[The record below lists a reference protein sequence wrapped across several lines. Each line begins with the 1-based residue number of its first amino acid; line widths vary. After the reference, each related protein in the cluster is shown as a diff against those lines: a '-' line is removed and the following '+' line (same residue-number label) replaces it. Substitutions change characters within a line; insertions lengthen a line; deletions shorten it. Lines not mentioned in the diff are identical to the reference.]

1 MGLPWQPLIYVIEKE
16 KFMLKTVNLGLQYG
30 SRKLFEHVD
39 LTFTKGNCYGI
50 IGANGAG
57 KSTFLKLLSGEIES
71 TTGEVIL
78 DKNERMSVLKQD
90 QNAFN
95 EETVVNTVLLGHPRL
110 IEIMKEKDAL
120 YSKADF
126 TEEDG
131 IRAAELEGE
140 FAELGGW
147 DAESDA
153 VTLLNGIGVGEEFHY
168 SLMGDLDAKLKI
180 KVLLAQALFGN
191 PDILLL
197 DEPTNNLDYKSTRW
211 LENFLLNFENTVLI
225 VSHDRHFLNNVCT
238 HICDVDFGK
247 IKLYVG
253 NYEFWYESSQLALQQ
268 AKDQNKKSEQKIKE
282 LQEFIARFSA
292 NKSKSRQATSRKKL
306 LEKIKIEDIEP
317 SSRRYPYIGFKP
329 NREVGNDILFVE
341 KLSKPGLFENL
352 TFSVN
357 KNDKIA
363 FLAENSMIITT
374 LFNILSGKDTDY
386 TGKFKWGIT
395 TSVGF
400 LPQDNKE
407 YFDKD
412 YSLIDWLRQYSKEDQ
427 TESFI
432 RGWLGRMLFSGE
444 ESLKK
449 CNVLSGG
456 EKVRCIFAKL
466 MLECPNVLM
475 LEDPTNHLDLESI
488 TALNE
493 GLTAY
498 KGNILFSSHDAELL
512 ETVANRIISF
522 RKDGTIIDK
531 MTTYEEFLDSFE

>member
-1 MGLPWQPLIYVIEKE
+1 
-16 KFMLKTVNLGLQYG
+16 MLKTVNLGLQYG
-30 SRKLFEHVD
+30 SRKLFDKVNI
-39 LTFTKGNCYGI
+39 TFTKGNCYGI

-57 KSTFLKLLSGEIES
+57 KSTFLKLLSGEIEL
-71 TTGEVIL
+71 TTGEVVI
-78 DKNERMSVLKQD
+78 DKKERMSVLKQD
-90 QNAFN
+90 QNAYN
-95 EETVVNTVLLGHPRL
+95 EETVINTVLLGHPRL
-110 IEIMKEKDAL
+110 IEITKQKEVL
-120 YSKADF
+120 YSKEDF

-131 IRAAELEGE
+131 ILAAELEGE

-147 DAESDA
+147 EAESDA
-153 VTLLNGIGVGEEFHY
+153 EALLNGIGVDSEYHY
-168 SLMGDLDAKLKI
+168 MLMKDLDAKLKI

-253 NYEFWYESSQLALQQ
+253 NYEFWYQSSQLALQQ
-268 AKDQNKKSEQKIKE
+268 AKDVNKKNEQKIKE

-306 LEKIKIEDIEP
+306 LDKITLEDIEP

-341 KLSKPGLFENL
+341 KLSKPGVFENL
-352 TFSVN
+352 TFTVN

-363 FLAENSMIITT
+363 FLAENSVIITT

-395 TSVGF
+395 TSVGY
-400 LPQDNKE
+400 LPQENKE

-412 YSLIDWLRQYSKEDQ
+412 LSLIDWLRQYSEEDQ

-456 EKVRCIFAKL
+456 EKVRCMFAKL
-466 MLECPNVLM
+466 MLEVPNILV

-493 GLTAY
+493 G
-498 KGNILFSSHDAELL
+498 
-512 ETVANRIISF
+512 
-522 RKDGTIIDK
+522 
-531 MTTYEEFLDSFE
+531 

>member
-1 MGLPWQPLIYVIEKE
+1 MAAPSLRIKGEK
-16 KFMLKTVNLGLQYG
+16 KMLKTVNLGLQYG

-39 LTFTKGNCYGI
+39 ISFSKGNCYGI

-57 KSTFLKLLSGEIES
+57 KSTFLKVLSGEIES

-78 DKNERMSVLKQD
+78 DKNERLSVLRQN
-90 QNAFN
+90 QNAFD
-95 EETVVNTVLLGHPRL
+95 EETVINTVLLGHPRL
-110 IEIMKEKDAL
+110 IEIMKEKDVL
-120 YSKADF
+120 YAKEDF

-131 IRAAELEGE
+131 IKAAELEGE

-147 DAESDA
+147 EAESDA
-153 VTLLNGIGVGEEFHY
+153 ENLLNGIGVDSSYHQ
-168 SLMGDLDAKLKI
+168 MQMKDLDAKVKI
-180 KVLLAQALFGN
+180 KILLAQALFGN

-253 NYEFWYESSQLALQQ
+253 NYEFWYESSQLAAQQ
-268 AKDQNKKSEQKIKE
+268 AKDVNKKSEQKIKE
-282 LQEFIARFSA
+282 LQEFITRFSA
-292 NKSKSRQATSRKKL
+292 NKSKSKQATSRKKL

-341 KLSKPGLFENL
+341 NLSKPGLFENL
-352 TFSVN
+352 SFSVQ

-363 FLAENSMIITT
+363 FLAENSMIVTT

-386 TGKFKWGIT
+386 TGKFKWGVT

-407 YFDKD
+407 YFEKPLT
-412 YSLIDWLRQYSKEDQ
+412 LIDWLRQYSKEDQ

-444 ESLKK
+444 ESFKK

-456 EKVRCIFAKL
+456 EKVRCMFAKL
-466 MLECPNVLM
+466 MLECPNVLT

-493 GLTAY
+493 GLTSY
-498 KGNILFSSHDAELL
+498 KGNILFSSHDSELL
-512 ETVANRIISF
+512 QTVANRIISF
-522 RKDGTIIDK
+522 QKDGKIIDK
-531 MTTYEEFLDSFE
+531 MTTYEEFLDSIES

>member
-1 MGLPWQPLIYVIEKE
+1 MQPQFLSIKE
-16 KFMLKTVNLGLQYG
+16 NENMLKTVNLGLQYG

-39 LTFTKGNCYGI
+39 ITFSKGNCYGI

-90 QNAFN
+90 QNAYN
-95 EETVVNTVLLGHPRL
+95 DKTVLDTVLLGHPRL
-110 IEIMKEKDAL
+110 IEIKEQKDAL
-120 YSKADF
+120 YSKEDF
-126 TEEDG
+126 SEEDG
-131 IRAAELEGE
+131 ILAAELEGE

-147 DAESDA
+147 EAETDAA
-153 VTLLNGIGVGEEFHY
+153 TLLNGIGVDESYHY
-168 SLMGDLDAKLKI
+168 TLMGDLDAKLKI

-268 AKDQNKKSEQKIKE
+268 AKDQNKKSEQKVKE

-341 KLSKPGLFENL
+341 NLSKPGLFKNL

-363 FLAENSMIITT
+363 FLAENSVIITT
-374 LFNILSGKDTDY
+374 LFNILAGKDTEY

-395 TSVGF
+395 TSTGF
-400 LPQDNKE
+400 LPQENKE
-407 YFDKD
+407 YFQKD
-412 YSLIDWLRQYSKEDQ
+412 LSLVDWLRQYSKEDQ

-456 EKVRCIFAKL
+456 EKVRCMFAKL
-466 MLECPNVLM
+466 MLEAPNILV

-493 GLTAY
+493 GMKAY

-522 RKDGTIIDK
+522 EKDGSIIDK
-531 MTTYEEFLDSFE
+531 MTTYEEFLDSKDIK

>member
-1 MGLPWQPLIYVIEKE
+1 
-16 KFMLKTVNLGLQYG
+16 MLKTINLGLQYG

-39 LTFTKGNCYGI
+39 ITFSKGNCYGI

-57 KSTFLKLLSGEIES
+57 KSTFLKVLSGEIES
-71 TTGEVIL
+71 TTGEVVM

-90 QNAFN
+90 QNAYN
-95 EETVVNTVLLGHPRL
+95 DRTVLNAVLLGHKRL
-110 IEIMKEKDAL
+110 IEIMEEKDLL
-120 YSKADF
+120 YAKEDF
-126 TEEDG
+126 TDLDG
-131 IRAAELEGE
+131 VRAAELEGE

-147 DAESDA
+147 EAESDA
-153 VTLLNGIGVGEEFHY
+153 ESLLNGLGVDSMFHHM
-168 SLMGDLDAKLKI
+168 LMGEIDAKLKI

-268 AKDQNKKSEQKIKE
+268 QKDQNKKSEQKIKE

-306 LEKIKIEDIEP
+306 LEKINVEEIEP

-329 NREVGNDILFVE
+329 SREVGNDILMVE
-341 KLSKPGLFENL
+341 KLTKPGVFENL
-352 TFSVN
+352 TFTVN

-363 FLAENSMIITT
+363 FLAENSLQITT

-386 TGKFKWGIT
+386 TGKFKWGVT
-395 TSVGF
+395 TNVGF
-400 LPQDNKE
+400 LMQDNKE
-407 YFDKD
+407 YFNKEL
-412 YSLIDWLRQYSKEDQ
+412 SLIDWLRQYSKDDQ
-427 TESFI
+427 TETFI

-456 EKVRCIFAKL
+456 EKVRCILAKL
-466 MLECPNVLM
+466 MLESPNILV

-493 GLTAY
+493 GMKNY

-512 ETVANRIISF
+512 ETVANRIIAF
-522 RKDGTIIDK
+522 HKDGSYEDRL
-531 MTTYEEFLDSFE
+531 TTYEEFLDLE

>member
-1 MGLPWQPLIYVIEKE
+1 
-16 KFMLKTVNLGLQYG
+16 MLKTVNLGLQYG
-30 SRKLFEHVD
+30 SKKLFEHVD
-39 LTFTKGNCYGI
+39 LTFSKGNCYGI

-78 DKNERMSVLKQD
+78 DKNERMSVLRQD

-95 EETVVNTVLLGHPRL
+95 EETVINTVLLGHKRL
-110 IEIMKEKDAL
+110 IEIMKEKDEL
-120 YSKADF
+120 YAKPDF
-126 TEEDG
+126 SEEDG

-153 VTLLNGIGVGEEFHY
+153 VTLLNGIGVDQEYHY
-168 SLMGDLDAKLKI
+168 MLMKDLDAKLKI

-238 HICDVDFGK
+238 HICDVDYGK

-268 AKDQNKKSEQKIKE
+268 AKDVNKKNEQKIKE

-306 LEKIKIEDIEP
+306 LDKIKLEDIEP

-352 TFSVN
+352 TFTVN

-395 TSVGF
+395 TSVGY

-407 YFDKD
+407 YFNKD
-412 YSLIDWLRQYSKEDQ
+412 ITLIDWLRQYSKEYQ

-432 RGWLGRMLFSGE
+432 RGWLGRMLFGGDD
-444 ESLKK
+444 SLKK
-449 CNVLSGG
+449 ANVLSGG
-456 EKVRCIFAKL
+456 EKVRCMFAKL
-466 MLECPNVLM
+466 MLECPNVLT

-493 GLTAY
+493 GLVNF

-512 ETVANRIISF
+512 QTVANRIIAF
-522 RKDGTIIDK
+522 QKDGTIIDR
-531 MTTYEEFLDSFE
+531 MTTYEDFIENNL

>member
-1 MGLPWQPLIYVIEKE
+1 
-16 KFMLKTVNLGLQYG
+16 MLKTVNLGLQYG

-39 LTFTKGNCYGI
+39 ITFNKGNCYGI

-71 TTGEVIL
+71 TSGEVIM
-78 DKNERMSVLKQD
+78 DKKERMSVLKQD

-95 EETVVNTVLLGHPRL
+95 DVTALRCVLLGHKRL
-110 IEIMKEKDAL
+110 VEIMEEKEIYYAKT
-120 YSKADF
+120 DF
-126 TEEDG
+126 TDEDG
-131 IRAAELEGE
+131 VRLAELEGE

-147 DAESDA
+147 EAESDA
-153 VTLLNGIGVGEEFHY
+153 MTLLNNLGVDDAYHNV
-168 SLMGDLDAKLKI
+168 LMGELDAKIKI

-197 DEPTNNLDYKSTRW
+197 DEPTNNLDYKACRW
-211 LENFLLNFENTVLI
+211 LENFLLNFENTVLV

-253 NYEFWYESSQLALQQ
+253 NYEFWYESSQLALAQ
-268 AKDQNKKSEQKIKE
+268 AKDQNKKAEQKVKE

-306 LEKIKIEDIEP
+306 LDKIEINSIEP
-317 SSRRYPYIGFKP
+317 SSRRYPFIGFKQK
-329 NREVGNDILFVE
+329 REVGNDILSVN
-341 KLSKPGLFENL
+341 GLTKKGIFENL
-352 TFSVN
+352 TFTVN
-357 KNDKIA
+357 KGDKIA
-363 FLAENSMIITT
+363 FLAENSVIITS
-374 LFNILSGKDTDY
+374 LFNILCGNDTDY
-386 TGKFKWGIT
+386 EGSFKWGIT
-395 TSVGF
+395 TSVGY
-400 LPQDNKE
+400 LPQDNKA

-412 YSLIDWLRQYSKEDQ
+412 LSLIDWLRQYSPDDQ
-427 TESFI
+427 TETFI
-432 RGWLGRMLFSGE
+432 RGFLGRMLFSGE

-456 EKVRCIFAKL
+456 EKVRCMLSKL
-466 MLECPNVLM
+466 MLESPNVLVM
-475 LEDPTNHLDLESI
+475 EDPTNHLDLESI

-493 GLTAY
+493 GMTNF

-512 ETVANRIISF
+512 QTVANRIISF
-522 RKDGTIIDK
+522 EDGKIIDK
-531 MTTYEEFLDSFE
+531 MTTYEDYLDSKN

>member
-329 NREVGNDILFVE
+329 NREVGNNILFVE

-363 FLAENSMIITT
+363 FLAENSMIITS

-456 EKVRCIFAKL
+456 EKVRCMFAKL

>member
-1 MGLPWQPLIYVIEKE
+1 MGGI
-16 KFMLKTVNLGLQYG
+16 MLKTVNLGLQYG

-39 LTFTKGNCYGI
+39 ITFTKGNCYGI

-57 KSTFLKLLSGEIES
+57 KSTFLKVLSKEIES
-71 TTGEVIL
+71 TSGEVIL
-78 DKNERMSVLKQD
+78 DPNERMSVLKQD
-90 QNAFN
+90 QNAYN
-95 EETVVNTVLLGHPRL
+95 NETVLRTVLLGHKRL
-110 IEIMKEKDAL
+110 VEIMEQKDIL
-120 YSKADF
+120 YSKEDF
-126 TEEDG
+126 SDEDG
-131 IRAAELEGE
+131 IRLAELEGE
-140 FAELGGW
+140 FADLNGW
-147 DAESDA
+147 EAESDA
-153 VTLLNGIGVGEEFHY
+153 ETLLNGIGVEEKYHQQF
-168 SLMGDLDAKLKI
+168 MKDLDAKLKI

-197 DEPTNNLDYKSTRW
+197 DEPTNNLDYKSTKW
-211 LENFLLNFENTVLI
+211 LENFLLSFENTVLI

-268 AKDQNKKSEQKIKE
+268 AKDQNKKAEQKIKE

-306 LEKIKIEDIEP
+306 LEKINIEDIEP

-341 KLSKPGLFENL
+341 NLTKKGVFENL

-363 FLAENSMIITT
+363 FLSENTHQITV
-374 LFNILSGKDTDY
+374 LFDILAGKDTDY

-395 TSVGF
+395 TSIGY
-400 LPQDNKE
+400 LPQNNKE

-412 YSLIDWLRQYSKEDQ
+412 ISLIDWLRQYSKEDQ

-456 EKVRCIFAKL
+456 EKVRCMFAKI
-466 MLECPNVLM
+466 MLESPNILL

-493 GLTAY
+493 GMSNF

-512 ETVANRIISF
+512 QTVANRIISF
-522 RKDGTIIDK
+522 EKDGRIVDR
-531 MTTYEEFLDSFE
+531 MMTYEEFIEQEE